1 MKRIFALMLIIG
13 IVLCGCDKKEETT
26 DSVAEVESSI
36 VIEESSIVVVEESS
50 EVEEVEE
57 SEAVVEDDVIRHPL
71 NGEVLE
77 EVWTG
82 RATAVMINNL
92 IDALPQY
99 GISEADFIYE
109 IETEGG
115 ITRLLALFSD
125 FTDVGTIGPVRSSR
139 TFYNSVAT
147 SFDAPLI
154 HCGGSGGAIKAQ
166 YVDNGEQISNWAHI
180 DQRYNGDYFFRDNDR
195 YDYGG
200 YAWEHTLFTNGE
212 MLLEALE
219 DNGYNT
225 TYEDGADY
233 GLQFAEVVELN
244 GEKAE
249 TVVVNFNG
257 GKTTTMSYD
266 AELGKYAAEQ
276 YGDIHLDAEIG
287 EGMSYRNVIVVY
299 ADQWF
304 RYDGVYNRA
313 YYDIIGSGTGH
324 FACDGEIVPI
334 NWSRESVYDEFVYT
348 LEDGTPLILGV
359 GNSYVA
365 VVSTNC
371 PVNFE

>member
-200 YAWEHTLFTNGE
+200 YAWEHTLFTNGA

-219 DNGYNT
+219 DNGYNA

-233 GLQFAEVVELN
+233 VRSE
-244 GEKAE
+244 
-249 TVVVNFNG
+249 
-257 GKTTTMSYD
+257 
-266 AELGKYAAEQ
+266 
-276 YGDIHLDAEIG
+276 
-287 EGMSYRNVIVVY
+287 
-299 ADQWF
+299 
-304 RYDGVYNRA
+304 RYLFSLRLHP
-313 YYDIIGSGTGH
+313 SGY
-324 FACDGEIVPI
+324 
-334 NWSRESVYDEFVYT
+334 SRY
-348 LEDGTPLILGV
+348 
-359 GNSYVA
+359 
-365 VVSTNC
+365 
-371 PVNFE
+371 